1 MKKNNFKSTDFW
13 LLLLVLFIGLIL
25 RLYQLKAPLA
35 DYHSWRQV
43 DTAAVARNFLKT
55 GFDIMHPKYDDLS
68 NIQSGR
74 ENPQGLRMVEFPIY
88 NATFALLTKVFPFFS
103 LEVWGRL
110 TSIIFSLII
119 ISIIYYLAL
128 KEVGRVAAFFA
139 SFVYAVMPFF
149 VFFSRVVLP
158 ETTALAF
165 SLMAIY
171 FLYQHFNTKNKLA
184 KSFLIILGIVS
195 FAGALLIKPTT
206 IFFGLVLFYLFA
218 RPYKWSVFKK
228 LDFYI
233 FFLLSAFP
241 LLFWRHYIQSFPEGI
256 PSSEW
261 LLTSVNTSQ
270 GLQRIFFRP
279 AFFRWIFFERIN
291 NLILG
296 GYLTIFVLIGVL
308 TITGNFFPQILL
320 LSSLIY
326 LFVFQG
332 GNVQHE
338 YYQTLILPTL
348 AFLTGTG
355 IQVIIEN
362 IKKLYRPILVYLAI
376 FFIFILSW
384 FFSYYRVKDFYAYS
398 PDLPQIV
405 KVISSLTK
413 EGDKII
419 TDTTGDTTLLYLV
432 NRRGA
437 PAPFKE
443 FSELKKD
450 GYLYFVT
457 FNQDVIKGM
466 KLKNELTIVFENDKF
481 ALFKL

>member
-1 MKKNNFKSTDFW
+1 MKNNFKSIDFW
-13 LLLLVLFIGLIL
+13 LLLFVLFIALIL
-25 RLYQLKAPLA
+25 RLYQLKTPLA

-43 DTAAVARNFLKT
+43 DTAAVARNFIKT
-55 GFDIMHPKYDDLS
+55 GFNLMHPKYDDLS
-68 NIQSGR
+68 NIQSGI

-88 NATFALLTKVFPFFS
+88 NATFALLTKTLPFFP
-103 LEVWGRL
+103 LEVWGRI
-110 TSIIFSLII
+110 TSIVFSLII

-128 KEVGRVAAFFA
+128 KEVGRIAAFFTA
-139 SFVYAVMPFF
+139 FVYAIMPFF
-149 VFFSRVVLP
+149 IFFSRVVLP

-165 SLMAIY
+165 TFMAIY
-171 FLYQHFNTKNKLA
+171 FLHQYFNNKNKP
-184 KSFLIILGIVS
+184 SRFFLITLGIFS
-195 FAGALLIKPTT
+195 FAAALLIKPTV

-218 RPYKWSVFKK
+218 RQYKWSTYKK

-233 FFLLSAFP
+233 FFLLTVLP
-241 LLFWRHYIQSFPEGI
+241 LLLWRNYIKNFPEGI

-270 GLQRIFFRP
+270 GLQSIFFRP

-296 GYLTIFVLIGVL
+296 GYLAVFVLIGFL

-320 LSSLIY
+320 LSSLVY

-355 IQVIIEN
+355 IQVIINN
-362 IKKLYRPILVYLAI
+362 IKKLFRPTLVYLTI
-376 FFIFILSW
+376 FFVFALSW
-384 FFSYYRVKDFYAYS
+384 FFSYYRVNDFYSYS

-413 EGDKII
+413 EDDKIV

-450 GYLYFVT
+450 GYRYFIT
-457 FNQDVIKGM
+457 FNQDVIKNM

>member
-1 MKKNNFKSTDFW
+1 MKNNFKSTDFW
-13 LLLLVLFIGLIL
+13 LLLFVLFIGLIL

-35 DYHSWRQV
+35 DYHSWRQA

-55 GFDIMHPKYDDLS
+55 GFDLMHPKYDDLS
-68 NIQSGR
+68 NIQSGL

-88 NATFALLTKVFPFFS
+88 NAMFALLTKTLPFFS
-103 LEVWGRL
+103 LDVWGRL

-119 ISIIYYLAL
+119 ILIIYYLAL
-128 KEVGRVAAFFA
+128 KEVGRVAAFSA
-139 SFVYAVMPFF
+139 ALVYAVMPFF

-158 ETTALAF
+158 ETIALAF
-165 SLMAIY
+165 SLMAVY
-171 FLYQHFNTKNKLA
+171 FLHQYFNNRNKLL
-184 KSFLIILGIVS
+184 KFFLITLGIIF
-195 FAGALLIKPTT
+195 FACALLIKPTI
-206 IFFGLVLFYLFA
+206 IFFGLILFYLFA
-218 RPYKWSVFKK
+218 RQYKWSVFKK

-233 FFLLSAFP
+233 FFLLTVLP
-241 LLFWRHYIQSFPEGI
+241 LFFWRNYIKSFPEGI
-256 PSSEW
+256 PNSEW
-261 LLTSVNTSQ
+261 LFTSVNTPQ
-270 GLQRIFFRP
+270 GLQSIFFRP

-296 GYLTIFVLIGVL
+296 GYLTVFTLIGVL

-355 IQVIIEN
+355 IQVIVEN
-362 IKKLYRPILVYLAI
+362 IKKLYRPILVYLTI
-376 FFIFILSW
+376 FFVFVLSW
-384 FFSYYRVKDFYAYS
+384 FFSYYRVKDFYIYS

-413 EGDKII
+413 EDDKII

-443 FSELKKD
+443 FSKLKKD
-450 GYLYFVT
+450 GYKYFIT

-466 KLKNELTIVFENDKF
+466 KIKKELTVLFENDKF
-481 ALFKL
+481 ALFEL